1 MDQQA
6 MLTRDL
12 VLRICA
18 TATEFDLDWI
28 EFDRK
33 IVAPFTAARD
43 TSLIERITAA
53 AAAVGVDHVLICRTR
68 SEYAYEPVIQV
79 RAATSSLIGVI
90 RSWGDTP
97 TDFLVCLEDLSAAV
111 LVTADEL
118 TVAAGPADYVAAFV
132 GDDIGRARAE
142 FAETAHTRND
152 PELLQAAVRYGCLDP
167 AGRDKRKPR
176 GDVGERVSA
185 WGEALRDRSPRSVA
199 RARAVRGAWG
209 WIALLLLALAALV
222 VPAIPTALTAVA
234 LTVWLLAQLAWL
246 ARSRTLSFAA
256 LLRLTVLGALALG
269 PIAFLEL
276 AVAAL
281 LRLDPFDPLASV
293 AVAVPV
299 EEVAKFLPFLVF
311 WLVARRRMRRFA
323 AVDYLL
329 AAAACGA
336 GFQLAE
342 TVATVLSADETAFHP
357 LPQGGAFTLFPGWL
371 EIPWADIR
379 FSGHAV
385 TTGLVGATLGIAVV
399 GRRLYGAKLWLLPP
413 LALGAA
419 ALEHLTF
426 NALLAGLEPTAL
438 TATVFALYGNGAA
451 TRWLLLLFLVCGVL
465 LDYRMQRLAAHT
477 TPPLPGKA
485 PLRRLAAQAYGRAVW
500 YRSHLSGDIAPLFRR
515 IALAWARLPVT
526 LVEAAAAILHEY
538 TVQLAAASRGP
549 TALCT
554 AWRVLRRR
562 REHAM
567 GVARAAGQPT
577 RVPDRDK
584 LAAEADGLL
593 VRLGLAT
600 PAALAVCAAAAAVV
614 DSLDPGVLGGAYAL
628 PTLLAVTAW
637 FTALPTADA
646 VWVLVGAGAL
656 VSLLASGWSVPRDQP
671 NPRRF
676 LRTPRATIGA
686 VLGAAAPGQ
695 LPYAAVGMLGL
706 LLPKSTA
713 RLLVRSR

>member
-276 AVAAL
+276 AVAA
-281 LRLDPFDPLASV
+281 
-293 AVAVPV
+293 
-299 EEVAKFLPFLVF
+299 
-311 WLVARRRMRRFA
+311 
-323 AVDYLL
+323 
-329 AAAACGA
+329 AACGA

-342 TVATVLSADETAFHP
+342 TGATVLSADETAFHP

-500 YRSHLSGDIAPLFRR
+500 YRSHLPGDIAPLFRR

-554 AWRVLRRR
+554 GWRVLRRR

-593 VRLGLAT
+593 VRLRLAT